1 MKPADGTETGARAL
15 TGQVGAFTEPLPHGR
30 GSDQSHDR
38 KGGVAGLSRR
48 ELFDLAGPG
57 LFLCFGVD
65 WLAAQEPARLPARQ
79 GYPTDLNAY
88 LRIAPDGRVTCFA
101 GKVELGQGAMTVL
114 AQILAEELDV
124 AYDQVDMVLG
134 DTGLCPY
141 DMGTFGSM
149 NVRFFGPAL
158 RGAGA
163 EARTI
168 LLQMAGEQLHAP
180 VARLQVKGGLVTDPA
195 TPGKSVTYGQLV
207 QGKPIQLRHLQAAP
221 VKPVGGYTVVGH
233 AAPRKDALDKVT
245 GKAKYAG
252 DFTLPGLLHARLVRP
267 PAHGAKFQ
275 DADTSAAEKAGA
287 RVIRDGG
294 FIAVLHD
301 RPDLADRALGL
312 VKARFERPGP
322 TMDDKTIFDHL
333 LKTAPPLR
341 DAGSSGDLAEGE
353 KTSAAIVEQ
362 TYLNSYVAHAPM
374 EPHSATATVENG
386 KATVWASTQTPF
398 SLRQQVAQAIGLAPE
413 HVRIITPYVGGGFG
427 GKSSGGQ
434 AIEAARLAKATGK
447 PVQVVWS
454 RAEEFFYDTFRP
466 AAVVKIRSG
475 LTSAGKI
482 AFWDYKVYGA
492 GEREA
497 KPYYDIPH
505 QRTLSAGGWQGGNP
519 PGMNLSAVGPWR
531 APSVNTNTFARESH
545 MDALAAKAG
554 MDPLEFRLKNLS
566 DARMRRV
573 LEAVAKQFGWKAAK
587 TPSGRGAGVACGIY
601 SDAYTAT
608 MAEVAVDPKTGHV
621 QVKRVVSALDVGLV
635 INPDGLRQQMEGC
648 IAMGL
653 GYALT
658 EEVHFKDGEVLDR
671 NFDSYQIPRFSW
683 MPRVETILIDNP
695 GMAAVGGGEPP
706 IITVGAVIA
715 NAIYDAAGV
724 RLRQLPMTPA
734 RVLEAL
740 KKG

>member
-1 MKPADGTETGARAL
+1 MKPVDGTEN
-15 TGQVGAFTEPLPHGR
+15 
-30 GSDQSHDR
+30 
-38 KGGVAGLSRR
+38 GVAGLSRR
-48 ELFDLAGPG
+48 ELLSLTGPG
-57 LFLCFGVD
+57 LFLCFSVD

-79 GYPTDLNAY
+79 GYPTDINAY
-88 LRIAPDGRVTCFA
+88 LRIGPDGRVTCFA

-124 AYDQVDMVLG
+124 TYDSVDMVLG
-134 DTGLCPY
+134 DTELCPY

-149 NVRFFGPAL
+149 NVRYFGPAL

-163 EARTI
+163 EAKAI
-168 LLQMAGEQLHAP
+168 LLQMAGERLQAP
-180 VARLQVKGGLVTDPA
+180 AARLQVKAGVVTDPN

-207 QGKPIQLRHLQAAP
+207 QGKRIERHLEGVP
-221 VKPVGGYTVVGH
+221 VKPVTAYSVVGH

-245 GKAKYAG
+245 GKAKYCG
-252 DFTLPGLLHARLVRP
+252 DFMFPGMLHARLVRP

-287 RVIRDGG
+287 RIVRDGG
-294 FIAVLHD
+294 MVAVLHE

-312 VKARFERPGP
+312 VKAQFERPEP

-341 DAGSSGDLAEGE
+341 DAGASGDLAEGE
-353 KTSAAIVEQ
+353 KASSVIVEE

-374 EPHSATATVENG
+374 ETHSATAVVEDG
-386 KATVWASTQTPF
+386 RATVWASTQAPF
-398 SLRQQVAQAIGLAPE
+398 SLRTQVAQALGLAPQN
-413 HVRIITPYVGGGFG
+413 VRIIASYVGGGFG
-427 GKSSGGQ
+427 GKSAGGQ
-434 AIEAARLAKATGK
+434 AVEAARLAKATGK
-447 PVQVVWS
+447 PVQVVWN

-466 AAVVKIRSG
+466 AAVDKIRSG
-475 LTSAGKI
+475 VTSAGKI
-482 AFWDYKVYGA
+482 ALWDYKVYGA

-497 KPYYDIPH
+497 KTYYDIPH

-519 PGMNLSAVGPWR
+519 PGMHLSAVGPWR

-554 MDPLEFRLKNLS
+554 IDPLEFRLKHLS

-573 LEAVAKQFGWKAAK
+573 LEAVAKQFAWKAGKA
-587 TPSGRGAGVACGIY
+587 PSGRGAGIACGIY
-601 SDAYTAT
+601 SNAYAAT
-608 MAEVAVDPKTGHV
+608 MADVTVDKKTGHV
-621 QVKRVVSALDVGLV
+621 QVKRVVSAVDVGLV
-635 INPDGLRQQMEGC
+635 VNPDGLRQQMEGC

-683 MPRVETILIDNP
+683 MPRVETIQIDNP
-695 GMAAVGGGEPP
+695 GSPAVGGGEPP
-706 IITVGAVIA
+706 IITMGAVIA